1 MAGTILSTDKAPAA
15 IGPYCHGMRCGDFL
29 ITSGQV
35 PLYPESGELE
45 TDVAKAATLVL
56 NNLLAI
62 VEAGGGRKEDIVK
75 MEIFVRDLAD
85 FGTINQAYSEFF
97 GDHKPA
103 RYLVQV
109 AALPKDA
116 VLEAAATAYLG

>member
-1 MAGTILSTDKAPAA
+1 MAGNVISTDKAPAA
-15 IGPYCHGMRCGDFL
+15 IGPYCHGMRCGDL
-29 ITSGQV
+29 LLTSGQV
-35 PLYPESGELE
+35 PFYPETGDLE

-56 NNLLAI
+56 NNLLAV
-62 VEAGGGRKEDIVK
+62 VEAGGGKKEDIVK
-75 MEIFVRDLAD
+75 MEIFVRDLGD
-85 FGTINQAYSEFF
+85 FGIINQAYAEFF

-109 AALPKDA
+109 AALPRDA